1 MLKLIANICMK
12 LIFHPGIFQ
21 EDECVQDSP
30 GGQAGQGQVPG
41 KIVATIPIPSIL
53 SCTNYDDTREALC

>member
-1 MLKLIANICMK
+1 MK